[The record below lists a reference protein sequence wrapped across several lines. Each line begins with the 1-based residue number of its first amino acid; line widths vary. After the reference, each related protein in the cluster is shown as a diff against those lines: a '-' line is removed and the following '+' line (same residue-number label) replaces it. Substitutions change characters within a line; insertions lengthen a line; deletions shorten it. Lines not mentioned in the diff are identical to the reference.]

1 MRYCYRIAVL
11 LMLCLASCGEA
22 QQRNTSTRGEV
33 VEELP
38 YINFDSLYG
47 VMDER
52 YNMLCDERSAALGER
67 NVERR
72 EQLLEANDRACAEFR
87 DSLQR
92 IIAEEQRR
100 QH

>member
-1 MRYCYRIAVL
+1 MSAIIC
-11 LMLCLASCGEA
+11 C
-22 QQRNTSTRGEV
+22 V
-33 VEELP
+33 VSALP
-38 YINFDSLYG
+38 
-47 VMDER
+47 
-52 YNMLCDERSAALGER
+52 ALGER

>member
-47 VMDER
+47 VMDEQ
-52 YNMLCDERSAALGER
+52 YNRLCDERSVALGER

>member
-1 MRYCYRIAVL
+1 MRYCYRIAVIL
-11 LMLCLASCGEA
+11 TLCLASCGEA

-52 YNMLCDERSAALGER
+52 YNMLCDERAAALGER

-72 EQLLEANDRACAEFR
+72 EQLLETNDRACAEFR

>member
-22 QQRNTSTRGEV
+22 QQRNTTTGGEV
-33 VEELP
+33 VEELQ

-47 VMDER
+47 VMDEQ
-52 YNMLCDERSAALGER
+52 YNRLCDERAAALGER

-72 EQLLEANDRACAEFR
+72 EQLLEANDRACAGLR

>member
-22 QQRNTSTRGEV
+22 QQRNTSTCGEV

-47 VMDER
+47 AMDER
-52 YNMLCDERSAALGER
+52 YNMLCDERAAALGER

-92 IIAEEQRR
+92 IITEEQRR

>member
-38 YINFDSLYG
+38 YINFDSLYR

-52 YNMLCDERSAALGER
+52 YNMLCDERAAALGER

-72 EQLLEANDRACAEFR
+72 EQLLETNDRACAEFR